1 MCVCVCVNDNNNG
14 ESFLFYFVMRVFF
27 LSRES
32 GFVFG
37 IWREILIISEDDTR
51 AFFLF
56 WLVGIER
63 KTKKKRRRDRAFLF
77 PHISHTSLR
86 QHTSTKHHV
95 CCYSTN
101 RVRRRP
107 QGHQGPSTSLR
118 IAAQRGRFRK
128 ILPTAFFFEPNS
140 MMNISRVVSFFER
153 DILLPSVRGRD
164 DGTKE

>member
-1 MCVCVCVNDNNNG
+1 MIMARVFCFIY
-14 ESFLFYFVMRVFF
+14 ESFF
-27 LSRES
+27 LSHELLS
-32 GFVFG
+32 FIFG
-37 IWREILIISEDDTR
+37 IWREILII
-51 AFFLF
+51 
-56 WLVGIER
+56 
-63 KTKKKRRRDRAFLF
+63 RRRHALFFIRVDDRAFLF

-86 QHTSTKHHV
+86 HNTSTKHHV

-118 IAAQRGRFRK
+118 IASQRGRFRK
-128 ILPTAFFFEPNS
+128 ILPTAFFFEPDS

>member
-1 MCVCVCVNDNNNG
+1 MARVFCFISLC
-14 ESFLFYFVMRVFF
+14 ESFF
-27 LSRES
+27 LSRFEWFFCLWHLERDFNYPRRRHS
-32 GFVFG
+32 S
-37 IWREILIISEDDTR
+37 L
-51 AFFLF
+51 FFLF

-128 ILPTAFFFEPNS
+128 ILPTAFFFEPDS